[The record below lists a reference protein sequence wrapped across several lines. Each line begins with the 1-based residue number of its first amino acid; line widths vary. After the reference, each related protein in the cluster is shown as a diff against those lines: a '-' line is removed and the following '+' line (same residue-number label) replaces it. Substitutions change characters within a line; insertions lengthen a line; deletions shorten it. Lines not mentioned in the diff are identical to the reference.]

1 MNRASGL
8 LIGRI
13 FGIPIFIDPSWLVIF
28 AIITW
33 SLGVQF
39 TQQHPQWNPVQ
50 HWSVGAA
57 TSFLFFAS
65 ILFHEL
71 AHSVVARFYKIR
83 VDSITLF
90 VFGGVARITK
100 EAPSALQEFNIA
112 VAGPVSSLFLS
123 GAFYL
128 LTLRFPYGSMVGA
141 LATWL
146 WEINLTLALFNLLPG
161 FPLDGGRIF
170 RAIVWGITKNYNRAT
185 KIAGASGKLIAYGM
199 MIFGTW
205 AAFSTKQAG
214 PLWYVFIGWF
224 LLNAAKESV
233 AQVTIRET
241 LTGLRAADV
250 MSQEIPTIARD
261 ISLEEYSHEVL
272 RTGRRCHLVTTGDR
286 LVGMMNVHTLNTVP
300 REEWLHLS
308 VQAVMI
314 PRDKIL
320 WATPQEPLLGLLE
333 RLLINDINQMPVVT
347 ETELASP
354 NDGAGDSQPV
364 PTSAAAST
372 VEAELGIEPGGPDPT
387 VADHFVPTSNAQ
399 IIGMISRDS
408 ILRVMRTRAE
418 VGATVPAE

>member
-1 MNRASGL
+1 MNRTSGL

-33 SLGVQF
+33 SLGVRF
-39 TQQHPQWNPVQ
+39 TEQHPQWSPVQ

-71 AHSVVARFYKIR
+71 SHSVVARHYKIR

-100 EAPSALQEFNIA
+100 EAPTALQEFNIA
-112 VAGPVSSLFLS
+112 VAGPVSSFFLA
-123 GAFYL
+123 GVFYL
-128 LTLRFPYGSMVGA
+128 LTLQFPYGTMVGA
-141 LATWL
+141 LASYL
-146 WEINLTLALFNLLPG
+146 WEINLTLAIFNLLPG

-170 RAIVWGITKNYNRAT
+170 RSIIWGATKNYNRAT

-199 MIFGTW
+199 IIFGAW
-205 AAFSTKQAG
+205 AAFSTRQFG
-214 PLWYVFIGWF
+214 PLWTAFIGWF
-224 LLNAAKESV
+224 LLNAARESV

-272 RTGRRCHLVTTGDR
+272 RTGRRCHLVITGER
-286 LVGMMNVHTLNTVP
+286 LVGMMNVHMLNTVP
-300 REEWLHLS
+300 REEWPHLS

-347 ETELASP
+347 ATEPAPADDDASK
-354 NDGAGDSQPV
+354 AE
-364 PTSAAAST
+364 PTAAASA
-372 VEAELGIEPGGPDPT
+372 VVAQLGVDPSAPDPT
-387 VADHFVPTSNAQ
+387 VADRYVPTSNAQ

-418 VGATVPAE
+418 VGAPIPAE

>member
-1 MNRASGL
+1 MNRSSGL

-71 AHSVVARFYKIR
+71 SHSVVARYYKIN

-100 EAPSALQEFNIA
+100 EAPTALQEFNIA

-123 GAFYL
+123 GVFYL
-128 LTLRFPYGSMVGA
+128 LTLRYPYGTMVGA

-170 RAIVWGITKNYNRAT
+170 RSIVWGITKNYNRAT

-199 MIFGTW
+199 IIFGAW
-205 AAFSTKQAG
+205 AAFSTRQWG
-214 PLWYVFIGWF
+214 PLWYAFIGWF
-224 LLNAAKESV
+224 LLNAARESV

-241 LTGLRAADV
+241 LSGLRAADV
-250 MSQEIPTIARD
+250 MSQEIPTVARD

-272 RTGRRCHLVTTGDR
+272 RTGRRCHLVITGER

-300 REEWLHLS
+300 REEWAHMS

-314 PRDKIL
+314 PRDRIL

-347 ETELASP
+347 ATEPATAA
-354 NDGAGDSQPV
+354 DGDGGSKAESS
-364 PTSAAAST
+364 SAKVSSVA
-372 VEAELGIEPGGPDPT
+372 AELGVDPGAPDPT
-387 VADHFVPTSNAQ
+387 VADHYVPTSNAQ

-418 VGATVPAE
+418 VGAPVPAE

>member
-1 MNRASGL
+1 MNRTSGL
-8 LIGRI
+8 MIGRI
-13 FGIPIFIDPSWLVIF
+13 FGIPIFIDSSWFVIF

-39 TQQHPQWNPVQ
+39 TQQHPQWSPVQ

-71 AHSVVARFYKIR
+71 SHSVVARMYKIP

-123 GAFYL
+123 GMFFL
-128 LTLRFPYGSMVGA
+128 LTLRYPYGTTIGA
-141 LATWL
+141 LATYL
-146 WEINLTLALFNLLPG
+146 SEINFVLALFNLLPG

-170 RAIVWGITKNYNRAT
+170 RAIVWGVTKNYNRAT

-199 MIFGTW
+199 MVFGVW
-205 AAFSTKQAG
+205 AMISTRQLG
-214 PLWYVFIGWF
+214 PLWYILIGWF
-224 LLNAAKESV
+224 LLTAARESV

-241 LTGLRAADV
+241 LTGLRAEDV
-250 MSQEIPTIARD
+250 MSQEIPTVARD

-272 RTGRRCHLVTTGDR
+272 RTGRRCHLVITGER

-300 REEWLHLS
+300 REEWAHMS

-314 PRDKIL
+314 PREKIL

-347 ETELASP
+347 ATEPATTENTDVKAATP
-354 NDGAGDSQPV
+354 
-364 PTSAAAST
+364 SAAVSSVA
-372 VEAELGIEPGGPDPT
+372 ADLGIDPSGPDPT
-387 VADHFVPTSNAQ
+387 VADHYVPTSNAQ

-418 VGATVPAE
+418 VGAAIPAE